1 MSTPRFVSPIVLGRN
16 MELVAWVRTIMTI
29 VSGCLVGIAGLTGV
43 LGFAAYLVIHVLV
56 SLALLARLGSPGSPA
71 DYFPETTPLSFV
83 VGGVGDNLLL
93 YVVFWAL
100 SYAGLYNF

>member
-56 SLALLARLGSPGSPA
+56 SLALLARLGSPA

-83 VGGVGDNLLL
+83 MSGVGDNLLL

>member
-56 SLALLARLGSPGSPA
+56 SLALLARLGSPA
-71 DYFPETTPLSFV
+71 DYFPETTALSFV
-83 VGGVGDNLLL
+83 TGGVGDNLLL

>member
-1 MSTPRFVSPIVLGRN
+1 MSAASPRFISPIVLGRN
-16 MELVAWVRTIMTI
+16 GELVAWTRTVMSII
-29 VSGCLVGIAGLTGV
+29 SGCLVGVVGLTG
-43 LGFAAYLVIHVLV
+43 LYGFAAYVLSHVLV
-56 SLALLARLGSPGSPA
+56 SLALLARLGSPA

>member
-56 SLALLARLGSPGSPA
+56 SLALLARLGSPA